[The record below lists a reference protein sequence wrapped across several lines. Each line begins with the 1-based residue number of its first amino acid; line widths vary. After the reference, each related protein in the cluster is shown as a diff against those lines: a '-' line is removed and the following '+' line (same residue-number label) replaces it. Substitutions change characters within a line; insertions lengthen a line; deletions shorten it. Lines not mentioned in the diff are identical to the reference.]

1 MWWTVA
7 RSAAVRLPAA
17 CSRSA
22 SSARGGRSFV
32 DGTQSDLLMHDGS
45 LLSGISS
52 AIQLGGKILMGS
64 ANSPGLL
71 LCDVPH
77 TV

>member
-1 MWWTVA
+1 
-7 RSAAVRLPAA
+7 
-17 CSRSA
+17 
-22 SSARGGRSFV
+22 
-32 DGTQSDLLMHDGS
+32 MHDGS